1 MPISFLTTALLIV
14 SVITN
19 LTVEGIKKLLDGTK
33 VKYSSNVLA
42 AVLSVLIACAVSVIY
57 LIMTDTVFTMKIG
70 VEIVVLMYLG
80 FLISTVGY
88 DKVIQMLKQ
97 IQSVKEET
105 KMSNSPLVS
114 YTKLSPNHSG
124 QRTHAVDRI
133 TPHCV
138 VGQCSVETLG
148 NIFAPT
154 SRQASCQYGIGVD
167 GRVGMYVE
175 EKNRSWCSSSN
186 ANDQRA
192 ITIECASDAAHPYA
206 FNDTVYAKLIELC
219 TDICKRYGKT
229 KLLWF
234 GDKTKTLNYEPASN
248 EMVLTVHRWFAN
260 KSCPGDWM
268 YARMGDLASKVTAKL
283 GGSAGGTEKPADN
296 QALYRVQT
304 GAFSNKTNAD
314 AMLQKVKAAGFDTY
328 MVKVDNLYKI
338 QVGAFSKKANADA
351 MAAKLKAAGF
361 DTYITTKSGTAVSA
375 SSAKKSTDQIAREV
389 IQGLWGNGA
398 DRTNRLKAAGYDPSV
413 IQNRVNQLLK

>member
-57 LIMTDTVFTMKIG
+57 LIMTDTIFTMKIG

-97 IQSVKEET
+97 IQRRKR

-124 QRTHAVDRI
+124 QRTHVVDRI

-192 ITIECASDAAHPYA
+192 ITIECASDATHPYA

-296 QALYRVQT
+296 QVLYRVQT
-304 GAFSNKTNAD
+304 GAFSNKANAD

-389 IQGLWGNGA
+389 IQGLWGNGM

>member
-192 ITIECASDAAHPYA
+192 ITIECASDATHPYA

-296 QALYRVQT
+296 QVLYRVQT
-304 GAFSNKTNAD
+304 GAFSNKANAD

>member
-1 MPISFLTTALLIV
+1 MASRLDLQTFLEELLKSKNVYFQPPESVKMKYPAIVYALDDIENV
-14 SVITN
+14 HADNGV
-19 LTVEGIKKLLDGTK
+19 
-33 VKYSSNVLA
+33 YSSHRHY
-42 AVLSVLIACAVSVIY
+42 SVTVIDSDPDSE
-57 LIMTDTVFTMKIG
+57 L
-70 VEIVVLMYLG
+70 
-80 FLISTVGY
+80 VG
-88 DKVIQMLKQ
+88 
-97 IQSVKEET
+97 
-105 KMSNSPLVS
+105 
-114 YTKLSPNHSG
+114 
-124 QRTHAVDRI
+124 
-133 TPHCV
+133 
-138 VGQCSVETLG
+138 
-148 NIFAPT
+148 
-154 SRQASCQYGIGVD
+154 
-167 GRVGMYVE
+167 
-175 EKNRSWCSSSN
+175 
-186 ANDQRA
+186 
-192 ITIECASDAAHPYA
+192 
-206 FNDTVYAKLIELC
+206 TVYAKLIELC

-314 AMLQKVKAAGFDTY
+314 AMLQKVKDAGFDTY

>member
-1 MPISFLTTALLIV
+1 MQAL
-14 SVITN
+14 
-19 LTVEGIKKLLDGTK
+19 
-33 VKYSSNVLA
+33 
-42 AVLSVLIACAVSVIY
+42 
-57 LIMTDTVFTMKIG
+57 
-70 VEIVVLMYLG
+70 
-80 FLISTVGY
+80 
-88 DKVIQMLKQ
+88 
-97 IQSVKEET
+97 
-105 KMSNSPLVS
+105 
-114 YTKLSPNHSG
+114 
-124 QRTHAVDRI
+124 R
-133 TPHCV
+133 
-138 VGQCSVETLG
+138 
-148 NIFAPT
+148 
-154 SRQASCQYGIGVD
+154 
-167 GRVGMYVE
+167 
-175 EKNRSWCSSSN
+175 
-186 ANDQRA
+186 
-192 ITIECASDAAHPYA
+192 
-206 FNDTVYAKLIELC
+206 
-219 TDICKRYGKT
+219 KT

-248 EMVLTVHRWFAN
+248 EMVLTVHRWFDN

-296 QALYRVQT
+296 QVLYRVQA
-304 GAFSNKTNAD
+304 GAFSNKANAD

-389 IQGLWGNGA
+389 IQGLWGNGM